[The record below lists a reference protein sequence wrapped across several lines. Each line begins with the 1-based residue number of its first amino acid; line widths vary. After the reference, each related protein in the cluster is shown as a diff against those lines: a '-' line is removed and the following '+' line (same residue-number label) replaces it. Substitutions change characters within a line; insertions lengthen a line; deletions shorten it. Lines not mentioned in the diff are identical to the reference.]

1 MKNLNFTFGKSAIVA
16 TNTTKARFTI
26 KELKEIFAKY
36 NPTIY
41 FCDCGAYYY
50 FFDFSFNK
58 GNKTYWMGSK
68 HISGDFSKIEI
79 NIYE

>member
-1 MKNLNFTFGKSAIVA
+1 MKKLNFTFGKSTITA
-16 TNTTKARFTI
+16 TNSTKARFTI
-26 KELKEIFAKY
+26 KELKEIFAKH

-50 FFDFSFNK
+50 FLDFAFNK
-58 GNKTYWMGSK
+58 GKKSYWVVSK